1 MESVYQTKKLH
12 ADYTKTFV
20 NDSAQ
25 FVPEM
30 LHKALCKNCMFLYI
44 KTQMTKQIFTHNGE
58 TLGH

>member
-1 MESVYQTKKLH
+1 MESIYQTKKLH

-20 NDSAQ
+20 NDFFL

-30 LHKALCKNCMFLYI
+30 LHKALCKNCVFLYI
-44 KTQMTKQIFTHNGE
+44 KTQMTKQICTPNGE